1 MTEQRIILNAPAK
14 INLTLEVLKKRTDG
28 YHDLR
33 TVMHSI
39 DVCDTVTVEL
49 SEAND
54 GGIIVECTT
63 PLPPV
68 NTAFTA
74 ARLFREKTGC
84 GGVRIQIKKRIP
96 SEAGLGGASADAAA
110 VLHGMQ
116 QLFGS
121 ISRDELYDIA
131 KRVGA
136 DVPFCLHGGCAL
148 CEGIGEKLTPAPS
161 AALPLLLVRGNR
173 GISTGALFRSLD
185 LGKKPARTYNPS
197 SAMLNALEQGSPADI
212 AAALQNDLLPAA
224 VGFAPEID
232 RYIAAMQDAGA
243 LGASMTG
250 SGSVVFG
257 IFSDM
262 DSAKRAERTFWDC
275 PVHIVC
281 ETMSRQPFE
290 AH

>member
-1 MTEQRIILNAPAK
+1 M
-14 INLTLEVLKKRTDG
+14 
-28 YHDLR
+28 
-33 TVMHSI
+33 
-39 DVCDTVTVEL
+39 
-49 SEAND
+49 
-54 GGIIVECTT
+54 
-63 PLPPV
+63 
-68 NTAFTA
+68 
-74 ARLFREKTGC
+74 
-84 GGVRIQIKKRIP
+84 
-96 SEAGLGGASADAAA
+96 
-110 VLHGMQ
+110 LHGMQ

-185 LGKKPARTYNPS
+185 LGKKPARTCNPS

-224 VGFAPEID
+224 VGFAPEVD
-232 RYIAAMQDAGA
+232 CYIAAMRNAGA

-262 DSAKRAERTFWDC
+262 DSAKRAERAFWDC

>member
-49 SEAND
+49 SGAND

-185 LGKKPARTYNPS
+185 LGKKPARTCNPS

-232 RYIAAMQDAGA
+232 RYIAAMRNAGA

-262 DSAKRAERTFWDC
+262 DSAKRAERAFWA
-275 PVHIVC
+275 VSYTHLRAH
-281 ETMSRQPFE
+281 ET
-290 AH
+290 

>member
-1 MTEQRIILNAPAK
+1 
-14 INLTLEVLKKRTDG
+14 
-28 YHDLR
+28 
-33 TVMHSI
+33 
-39 DVCDTVTVEL
+39 
-49 SEAND
+49 
-54 GGIIVECTT
+54 
-63 PLPPV
+63 
-68 NTAFTA
+68 
-74 ARLFREKTGC
+74 
-84 GGVRIQIKKRIP
+84 
-96 SEAGLGGASADAAA
+96 
-110 VLHGMQ
+110 
-116 QLFGS
+116 
-121 ISRDELYDIA
+121 
-131 KRVGA
+131 
-136 DVPFCLHGGCAL
+136 
-148 CEGIGEKLTPAPS
+148 
-161 AALPLLLVRGNR
+161 VRGNR

-185 LGKKPARTYNPS
+185 LGKKPAHTCDPS

-232 RYIAAMQDAGA
+232 RYIAAMRNAGA

-262 DSAKRAERTFWDC
+262 DSAKRAERAFWDC

>member
-1 MTEQRIILNAPAK
+1 
-14 INLTLEVLKKRTDG
+14 
-28 YHDLR
+28 
-33 TVMHSI
+33 
-39 DVCDTVTVEL
+39 
-49 SEAND
+49 
-54 GGIIVECTT
+54 
-63 PLPPV
+63 
-68 NTAFTA
+68 
-74 ARLFREKTGC
+74 
-84 GGVRIQIKKRIP
+84 
-96 SEAGLGGASADAAA
+96 
-110 VLHGMQ
+110 MQ

-185 LGKKPARTYNPS
+185 LGKKPARTCNPS

-232 RYIAAMQDAGA
+232 RYIAAMRNAGA

-262 DSAKRAERTFWDC
+262 DSAKRAERAFWDC

>member
-49 SEAND
+49 SGAND

-84 GGVRIQIKKRIP
+84 
-96 SEAGLGGASADAAA
+96 
-110 VLHGMQ
+110 
-116 QLFGS
+116 
-121 ISRDELYDIA
+121 
-131 KRVGA
+131 VGA

-185 LGKKPARTYNPS
+185 LGKKPARTCNPS

-232 RYIAAMQDAGA
+232 RYISAMRNAGA

-262 DSAKRAERTFWDC
+262 DSAKRAERAFWDC